1 MEHMEEGM
9 NNRGNSRFSVCLFGL
24 CLILVPELVSGEDVK
39 NAGEDT
45 GARIVAV
52 AESQI
57 GRHDRDAG
65 WIGLYH
71 GHGSAWCSE
80 FVSWCYM
87 TAGVPFSGGR
97 KNIDLCFK
105 AWNLT
110 NTRQII
116 RYFKKHL
123 RYYEIDDLPQD
134 LIPRPGDYV
143 FITNTEGRRAHSGIA
158 KEVIQE
164 ADGTETLVT
173 IEGNNKGRPVAE
185 YRYPDFRHNKVGE
198 GIVGGIGVR

>member
-1 MEHMEEGM
+1 M
-9 NNRGNSRFSVCLFGL
+9 NNVGDIRFSIYLFGL
-24 CLILVPELVSGEDVK
+24 CLILTSNPARGEDVEK
-39 NAGEDT
+39 ASEDI
-45 GARIVAV
+45 GALIVDV

-57 GRHDRDAG
+57 GRHDRDPG

-80 FVSWCYM
+80 FVSWCWM

-116 RYFKKHL
+116 KYFKKHL
-123 RYYEIDDLPQD
+123 CYYEIDDLPQD
-134 LIPRPGDYV
+134 LMPKPGDYV
-143 FITNTEGRRAHSGIA
+143 FITDTEGKRAHSGII
-158 KEVIQE
+158 KEVIRE
-164 ADGTETLVT
+164 DDGTETLVT

-185 YRYPDFRHNKVGE
+185 YRYPDFRHTKVGQ